1 MYEGPSEED
10 IERFS
15 SDDTGYCPHCGE
27 EIWDDVTQCPA
38 CGSWIQGSASHR
50 TLLENDL
57 RKRMIILIIAL
68 ALGAFVILQV
78 F

>member
-15 SDDTGYCPHCGE
+15 SDDSGYCPNCGE

-38 CGSWIQGSASHR
+38 CGSWIQGSTSHR
-50 TLLENDL
+50 TPLENDL